1 MRKLYLLMSILLIS
15 IILSGC
21 KTKDNDETT
30 INYTFKGENEFWD
43 AEYIINGIE
52 KFEKKNG
59 ILSYHNN
66 TSNLLTVEYRGD
78 LSDLNLVKEVDISY
92 ETSTNSGR
100 SVDTY
105 NNKQPITSKEFKL
118 KSEGENTALPDEN
131 EIVTVEIKVDGVSQ
145 TLELKKSD
153 SE

>member
-1 MRKLYLLMSILLIS
+1 VSILFIG

-21 KTKDNDETT
+21 KTKDNDETK

-43 AEYIINGIE
+43 AKYTINGFE
-52 KFEKKNG
+52 KFERKNG
-59 ILSYHNN
+59 VLSYNN
-66 TSNLLTVEYRGD
+66 SFSNLLTVEYKGD
-78 LSDLNLVKEVDISY
+78 LSDLNSVKEMEISY
-92 ETSTNSGR
+92 KTSKTSGK

-105 NNKQPITSKEFKL
+105 DTNQPITSKEFKL
-118 KSEGENTALPDEN
+118 KSGGENTALPDEN

>member
-21 KTKDNDETT
+21 KTKDNDEIT

-100 SVDTY
+100 SVDTF

>member
-1 MRKLYLLMSILLIS
+1 MSILLIS